1 MSITIQSIETT
12 AADIFHAA
20 IARFQ
25 QFGSAIAA
33 AAKTADQVAEAA
45 APVAT
50 AVLAV
55 VAPQDVAAV
64 AAARAL
70 LNAADAA
77 IEDAGAAAGSGVSLS
92 LPAGLVRD
100 WQAAKAALVAFE
112 QSL

>member
-1 MSITIQSIETT
+1 MSITISSIETT
-12 AADIFHAA
+12 VGDLFHAA

-25 QFGSAIAA
+25 QFGSAIASA
-33 AAKTADQVAEAA
+33 ARSVDQAADAA
-45 APVAT
+45 APAAT

-64 AAARAL
+64 AAAKAL

-77 IEDAGAAAGSGVSLS
+77 IESAGSAAGNGVSLS
-92 LPAGLVRD
+92 LPASLVQD
-100 WQAAKAALVAFE
+100 WQAAKAALLAFE

>member
-1 MSITIQSIETT
+1 MSITISSIETT
-12 AADIFHAA
+12 VGDLFHAA

-25 QFGSAIAA
+25 QFGSAIAG
-33 AAKTADQVAEAA
+33 AAKTADQLADAA

-64 AAARAL
+64 AAAKAL

-77 IEDAGAAAGSGVSLS
+77 IESAGTGASAGVSLA
-92 LPAGLVRD
+92 LPGELVKD
-100 WQAAKAALVAFE
+100 WQAAKAALLAFE